1 MGFKDTGLIYF
12 LLTLLAAT
20 ATGTFTIFLLVTYT
34 LARYVTLGG
43 QNILGISELTYAIL
57 ILFCE
62 FNFNFAHRVWIT
74 VVAGRKR
81 ENILLYG
88 KYLKITVFD
97 YLENGQK
104 KFVLKF
110 IKMVTHAIF
119 LFCCD

>member
-43 QNILGISELTYAIL
+43 QNILGISELTYTIL

-62 FNFNFAHRVWIT
+62 SKIKQNFY
-74 VVAGRKR
+74 
-81 ENILLYG
+81 NIHANLS
-88 KYLKITVFD
+88 K
-97 YLENGQK
+97 
-104 KFVLKF
+104 VL
-110 IKMVTHAIF
+110 
-119 LFCCD
+119 

>member
-43 QNILGISELTYAIL
+43 QNILGISELTYMIL

-74 VVAGRKR
+74 VVAGRKG
-81 ENILLYG
+81 ENILLYQ
-88 KYLKITVFD
+88 KYLKLWCLIV
-97 YLENGQK
+97 
-104 KFVLKF
+104 
-110 IKMVTHAIF
+110 
-119 LFCCD
+119 

>member
-1 MGFKDTGLIYF
+1 MSLILKQARLLMGFKDTGLIYF

-62 FNFNFAHRVWIT
+62 FNFNFAHRV
-74 VVAGRKR
+74 
-81 ENILLYG
+81 
-88 KYLKITVFD
+88 
-97 YLENGQK
+97 
-104 KFVLKF
+104 
-110 IKMVTHAIF
+110 
-119 LFCCD
+119 

>member
-43 QNILGISELTYAIL
+43 QNILGISERTYTIL

-62 FNFNFAHRVWIT
+62 FNFNFAPRVWIT
-74 VVAGRKR
+74 VVAGRKG
-81 ENILLYG
+81 ENILLYQ
-88 KYLKITVFD
+88 KIFKIMVFD
-97 YLENGQK
+97 CLENGQSLFLMFI
-104 KFVLKF
+104 KFVTL
-110 IKMVTHAIF
+110 AIF